1 MLIQCAAALDFVAGR
16 DQAGAAVRAGPKLGK
31 RAVIDGAHHREGWR
45 RPASGAVVGPPSE
58 ANRRGV

>member
-1 MLIQCAAALDFVAGR
+1 VTKRGPR
-16 DQAGAAVRAGPKLGK
+16 YVQAPKLGK